1 MLTFICARMLKAC
14 TEVPRLNSF
23 PFHFPYYL
31 RDKHCSY
38 FDDNSYPSGILLET
52 AEDEVKLPPALWVL
66 MHFLCYTFH
75 PSFAAVLQGEEMI
88 LCIAASTFYGE
99 ENFRYASSSA
109 SPLGHLL
116 LSSA

>member
-38 FDDNSYPSGILLET
+38 FDDNSYPSGILLGT

-66 MHFLCYTFH
+66 MRFLCYTFH
-75 PSFAAVLQGEEMI
+75 PFAAVLKGEEMI